1 MLATR
6 GFSRGKK
13 AAHCRSQTF
22 IKLLPRNGSSLKS
35 YSYIS
40 TQTYQPRKPAAFANL
55 HISTGRCR
63 HKGDVYQDASI
74 GPWTSVGL
82 KLHPNCSMTMQLKLN
97 GSLSKKKRK
106 TLCGILGSR
115 AGSPVPPTTQRQ
127 TWVIYSATDI
137 GINTDVCSKDVSLG
151 MSSHTNIHF
160 HLIIIKNGFLKKQTN
175 KNPTKE
181 SQTHH
186 SH

>member
-22 IKLLPRNGSSLKS
+22 IMLLPRNGSSLKS

-97 GSLSKKKRK
+97 GSLSKKKEKPCGVFLVAGQVHLYLPPLRGRREWFTVPL
-106 TLCGILGSR
+106 TLASTLTFAPRMCPWEWVL
-115 AGSPVPPTTQRQ
+115 TQ
-127 TWVIYSATDI
+127 TYIST
-137 GINTDVCSKDVSLG
+137 
-151 MSSHTNIHF
+151 
-160 HLIIIKNGFLKKQTN
+160 
-175 KNPTKE
+175 
-181 SQTHH
+181 
-186 SH
+186 

>member
-40 TQTYQPRKPAAFANL
+40 TQTYQPRKSAAFANL

-97 GSLSKKKRK
+97 GSLSKKKEK
-106 TLCGILGSR
+106 PCGVFLV
-115 AGSPVPPTTQRQ
+115 AGQVHLHLPPLRGRCVQCHWHWHQHWHLLQGCVP
-127 TWVIYSATDI
+127 
-137 GINTDVCSKDVSLG
+137 GNEF
-151 MSSHTNIHF
+151 SHKHTFPPNY
-160 HLIIIKNGFLKKQTN
+160 NKKWFPQKTN
-175 KNPTKE
+175 K
-181 SQTHH
+181 
-186 SH
+186 

>member
-40 TQTYQPRKPAAFANL
+40 TQTYQPHKPAAFANL

-74 GPWTSVGL
+74 GPCTSVGL

-106 TLCGILGSR
+106 TLCGTLGSR
-115 AGSPVPPTTQRQ
+115 AGSPAPPTTQRQ
-127 TWVIYSATDI
+127 MCTVPLTLASTLTFAPRMCPWEWVLT
-137 GINTDVCSKDVSLG
+137 
-151 MSSHTNIHF
+151 
-160 HLIIIKNGFLKKQTN
+160 QTYIS
-175 KNPTKE
+175 T
-181 SQTHH
+181 
-186 SH
+186 